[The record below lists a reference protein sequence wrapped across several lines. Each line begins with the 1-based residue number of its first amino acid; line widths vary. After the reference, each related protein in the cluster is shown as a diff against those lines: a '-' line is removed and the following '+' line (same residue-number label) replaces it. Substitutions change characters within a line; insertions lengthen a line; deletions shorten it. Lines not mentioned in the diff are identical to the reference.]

1 VVNNSLIKNRVCPD
15 PTFVLPFYLSN
26 GIAQVEVIKKKVWW
40 MNSLF
45 GIALAQPYIYVLALA
60 GILALLALFSY
71 LLRRLVHSS
80 RGFDGSGR
88 GRLPRLGVVDTFSVD
103 RQRQLMI
110 VRRDTVEHLILIGG
124 NSDLVIET
132 NITRSNVIPQ
142 RDAANAVRLAPTVS
156 TAPTMTAEIASEIT
170 TSPNMPNAPFSV
182 AAKQTVRPR
191 NDETNIQPTDFAEI
205 ARQFE
210 RRTEQREHDVTRP
223 EVSVY
228 QLPKV
233 SGLDVHP
240 ESQKPL
246 TATHELISQERADQY
261 QDQNLERPEPDPLSA
276 PIIPMRAEM
285 TPTEGLRRLLGRDS
299 EQS

>member
-1 VVNNSLIKNRVCPD
+1 
-15 PTFVLPFYLSN
+15 
-26 GIAQVEVIKKKVWW
+26 

-45 GIALAQPYIYVLALA
+45 GLALPQPYVYVLALA
-60 GILALLALFSY
+60 GILALLAVFAY

-80 RGFDGSGR
+80 GGFDGSGR
-88 GRLPRLGVVDTFSVD
+88 GRQPRLGVVDTFSVD

-132 NITRSNVIPQ
+132 NITRSNMAPQ

-156 TAPTMTAEIASEIT
+156 TAPTMTADIPSGNAT
-170 TSPNMPNAPFSV
+170 LPKMPNAPVSV

-191 NDETNIQPTDFAEI
+191 NDETAIRPADFAEI

-210 RRTEQREHDVTRP
+210 RRAEQRVPVATLDE
-223 EVSVY
+223 ESVFT
-228 QLPKV
+228 LPRG
-233 SGLDVHP
+233 SELDMP
-240 ESQKPL
+240 RESQKPL
-246 TATHELISQERADQY
+246 TATHELHAQEAADQY
-261 QDQNLERPEPDPLSA
+261 QDQKPATPDADPLLA

-285 TPTEGLRRLLGRDS
+285 TPTEGLRRLLGRNNETS
-299 EQS
+299 